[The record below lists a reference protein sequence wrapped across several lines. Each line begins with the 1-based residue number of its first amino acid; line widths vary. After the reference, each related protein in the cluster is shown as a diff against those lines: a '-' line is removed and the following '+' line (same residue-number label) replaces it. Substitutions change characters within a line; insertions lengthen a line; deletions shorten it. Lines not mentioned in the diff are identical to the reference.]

1 MKGIY
6 LTQEGKQEIENQI
19 SELEIHIKISE
30 GLDDKIRAGIET
42 FEKRVYEKILSS
54 AIILP
59 VEESWYNV
67 IENVENDSQS
77 LILQTPFIMKSL
89 YEQGVIIQPKQ

>member
-19 SELEIHIKISE
+19 SELERQIKISE
-30 GLDDKIRAGIET
+30 SLDDKIRAGIET

-59 VEESWYNV
+59 VEESWKIV
-67 IENVENDSQS
+67 AV
-77 LILQTPFIMKSL
+77 QTTMSPATES
-89 YEQGVIIQPKQ
+89 YPQGVIIQPKQ

>member
-6 LTQEGKQEIENQI
+6 LTQEGKEEIKAKIHELENEVI
-19 SELEIHIKISE
+19 SEFSSGRRIFVDAQLKAYKE
-30 GLDDKIRAGIET
+30 
-42 FEKRVYEKILSS
+42 FLSS
-54 AIILP
+54 ATVLP

-67 IENVENDSQS
+67 IENVESESQS

-89 YEQGVIIQPKQ
+89 YEHGVIIQPK

>member
-6 LTQEGKQEIENQI
+6 LTAEGKQEIEAKI
-19 SELEIHIKISE
+19 KELDRLKREPDAILTFNEYQRIIDVYKEI
-30 GLDDKIRAGIET
+30 LQ
-42 FEKRVYEKILSS
+42 S
-54 AIILP
+54 ATILP

-77 LILQTPFIMKSL
+77 LVLQTPFIMKSL